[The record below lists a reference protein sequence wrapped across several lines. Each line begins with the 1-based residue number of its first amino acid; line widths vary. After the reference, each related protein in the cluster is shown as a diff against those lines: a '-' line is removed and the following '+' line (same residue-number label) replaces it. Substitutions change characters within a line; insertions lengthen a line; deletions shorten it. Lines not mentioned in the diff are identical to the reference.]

1 MFIGKKLVT
10 SLLAIGSVTMSMSC
24 AADSDIKIR
33 SIFDIKKLFCAVK
46 ANDVLSM
53 DNRFSSL
60 EGNGLLTSSSN
71 SMLVLEN
78 GINEITLEVGA
89 LDWFSNK
96 SLKEKQKSMYST
108 DAYCNVALTLFS
120 GDKQQVITK
129 INVTID
135 NDGHPQANTD
145 ESGQDPLSIKN
156 TMAWQVEQGHIHDDY
171 FIENL
176 YPQGMTLH
184 RFTQKVYLKG
194 LPEWRWTKATPFTS
208 KPEEI
213 LALQN
218 AYNELWRL
226 FVAKDNNAI
235 KNKMHISLNAWSIAT
250 DANID
255 RLYNSYDFV
264 DGFKN
269 KTFKMIPI
277 NWKDYTVEITNKGRL
292 VRFVNKS
299 DPTISPLSY
308 DVTAED
314 GEIEL
319 RSFSPYLSIVDGRV
333 TPVI

>member
-1 MFIGKKLVT
+1 MLNRQHILHSFFIPALIMSQGV
-10 SLLAIGSVTMSMSC
+10 LANNTQP
-24 AADSDIKIR
+24 KIR
-33 SIFDIKKLFCAVK
+33 SIFNVNELFCALRV
-46 ANDVLSM
+46 NSVSSV
-53 DNRFSSL
+53 DNRYSAINGYNLFS
-60 EGNGLLTSSSN
+60 SSSN
-71 SMLVLEN
+71 SWLVLEN
-78 GINEITLEVGA
+78 GENEITLEVGA

-96 SLKEKQKSMYST
+96 NSKDKETNQYST
-108 DAYCNVALTLFS
+108 DAYCKVELTAFS
-120 GDKQQVITK
+120 ANEQKIITRM
-129 INVTID
+129 NVTID
-135 NDGHPQANTD
+135 NNGHPQANI
-145 ESGQDPLSIKN
+145 EQSGQKQLSSRKIA
-156 TMAWQVEQGHIHDDY
+156 AWQVEQGHIHDDY

-264 DGFKN
+264 DSFKN

-314 GEIEL
+314 GETEL